1 MRRGCA
7 ALRAAARPQALAWLT
22 HNPGVSSE
30 PVEDARIASP
40 PSRASTGRRDA
51 LIAIAADL
59 FAERGYRSTTVR
71 EIAEAA
77 GVLSGSLYHHF
88 DSKESIIDELL
99 SSYLDELLGTYRAI
113 VLEGGSSVVVLS
125 RLVHAAFGS
134 FDRHR
139 AAITVFQ
146 NERQYL
152 LNYARFGYIAKSEQ
166 AVSRLWMKVIR
177 EGVAAGE
184 LRSDVDPKL
193 AHRFI
198 RDAIWVSV
206 RWYRPGGRL
215 TSTQLA
221 DQYLTFMLDGMRA

>member
-1 MRRGCA
+1 
-7 ALRAAARPQALAWLT
+7 
-22 HNPGVSSE
+22 VSSE
-30 PVEDARIASP
+30 PTWDART
-40 PSRASTGRRDA
+40 PSRASSGRRDA

-99 SSYLDELLGTYRAI
+99 SSYLDELLATYRSI
-113 VLEGGSSVVVLS
+113 VANGGTSIEVLS
-125 RLVHAAFGS
+125 RLVHAAFSS

-152 LNYARFGYIAKSEQ
+152 LNYPRFGYIAKSEQ

-177 EGVAAGE
+177 DGIASGE

-215 TSTQLA
+215 SSDQLA
-221 DQYLTFMLDGMRA
+221 DQYLSLMLDGMRA

>member
-1 MRRGCA
+1 
-7 ALRAAARPQALAWLT
+7 
-22 HNPGVSSE
+22 VSSE
-30 PVEDARIASP
+30 PAEDTRTS
-40 PSRASTGRRDA
+40 SRASSGRRDA

-99 SSYLDELLGTYRAI
+99 SSYLDELLATYREI
-113 VLEGGSSVVVLS
+113 VAEGGSSIVVLS

-146 NERQYL
+146 NERGYL
-152 LNYARFGYIAKSEQ
+152 LNYPRFGYIAKSEQ

-177 EGVAAGE
+177 DGIASGE

-215 TSTQLA
+215 TSDQLA
-221 DQYLTFMLDGMRA
+221 DQYLSFMLDGMRA

>member
-1 MRRGCA
+1 M
-7 ALRAAARPQALAWLT
+7 P
-22 HNPGVSSE
+22 
-30 PVEDARIASP
+30 SP